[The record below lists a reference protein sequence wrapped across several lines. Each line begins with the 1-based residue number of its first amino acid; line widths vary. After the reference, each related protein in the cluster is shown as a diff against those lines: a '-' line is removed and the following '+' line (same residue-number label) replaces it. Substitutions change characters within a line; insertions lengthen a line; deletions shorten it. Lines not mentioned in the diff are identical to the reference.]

1 MSASDEVAKEPT
13 LTAAPSLQKG
23 EVVRGGESADDKST
37 EAGTGG
43 RVRDLAAG
51 DPGDAVVVLP
61 LPPRPSYAFLAVS
74 SALSLAAD
82 LASKYWVTSRLDNP
96 ASGYRPRVEVWG
108 DRVAFISARNKG
120 GAWGLLGG
128 EAEWVRLPFFV
139 LVSVGA
145 VLFILSMYRKLEPQ
159 QRALKWG
166 LPLVLGGALGNFV
179 DRLRYGAVVDFIDV
193 RLTATYHWPTFNV
206 ADIAICVGV
215 GLMAIDMFT
224 PRPQPSPAPGAAPGA
239 QADGR

>member
-13 LTAAPSLQKG
+13 RTAAPSLPKDGAAEPG
-23 EVVRGGESADDKST
+23 EN
-37 EAGTGG
+37 
-43 RVRDLAAG
+43 AG
-51 DPGDAVVVLP
+51 DKPTESGASGLRDADAEAADDAVVVNHP
-61 LPPRPSYAFLAVS
+61 APRPSYAFLGVVS
-74 SALSLAAD
+74 AISLAAD

-96 ASGYRPRVEVWG
+96 GQRPRVEVWG

-159 QRALKWG
+159 QKALKWG
-166 LPLVLGGALGNFV
+166 LPLMLGGALGNFV

-224 PRPQPSPAPGAAPGA
+224 ARPQPSPAPGA
-239 QADGR
+239 QADGH